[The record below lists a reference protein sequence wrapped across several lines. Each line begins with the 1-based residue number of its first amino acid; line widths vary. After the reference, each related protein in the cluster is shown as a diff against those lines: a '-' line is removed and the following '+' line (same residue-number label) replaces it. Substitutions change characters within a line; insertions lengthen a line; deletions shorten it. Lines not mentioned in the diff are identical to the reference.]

1 MERLYF
7 TMLLQSNEQEVLQGG
22 VYREEVLE
30 ETDEEEI
37 SVEEVCTS
45 IVRLKSKKAP
55 CVCGITGGM
64 IKAGGEVTVRWMH
77 SIVNMAW
84 KS

>member
-1 MERLYF
+1 M
-7 TMLLQSNEQEVLQGG
+7 
-22 VYREEVLE
+22 YREVVLGE
-30 ETDEEEI
+30 RNEKEI

-45 IVRLKSKKAP
+45 IIRLKSKKAP
-55 CVCGITGGM
+55 GACGITGGM

-84 KS
+84 KT